1 VGPHD
6 KRKQIDLD
14 KKAEAPGL
22 TGRMRLQCVILFLLN
37 FEDNLCL
44 FCILGIRYET
54 IILGCNVL
62 FYFHLTLRTSYVS
75 LMYFQY

>member
-1 VGPHD
+1 VDPHD
-6 KRKQIDLD
+6 KRTQIDLA
-14 KKAEAPGL
+14 KEAEAPGL
-22 TGRMRLQCVILFLLN
+22 TCRMRLQYVIIFLLN
-37 FEDNLCL
+37 FEGNLCL

-62 FYFHLTLRTSYVS
+62 SYFHLTLRTSYVS

>member
-1 VGPHD
+1 VDPHD
-6 KRKQIDLD
+6 KRMQIDLA
-14 KKAEAPGL
+14 KQAEAPGL
-22 TGRMRLQCVILFLLN
+22 TGRMRLQYVIIFLLN
-37 FEDNLCL
+37 FEGNLCL